1 MARVLLTGGT
11 GLIGKRLSQLLTG
24 KGYEVVILTRN
35 ARVAAKGRDTGIPG
49 NGYAYWDIEKGELAA
64 SVIREADYIIHLA
77 GAGVAEKRWSDK
89 RKKEILES
97 RTQSAK
103 LLVTALSSMDNKVQ
117 AVITASAIGWYGPDT
132 PQSILEGFREDSP
145 PAKDFLGT
153 TCRLWEESIEG
164 IAALGIRLVKLRT
177 GIVLSKRGGA
187 LAAFLQPLKA
197 GIAAI
202 LGSGKQYIS
211 WIHIDDLCR
220 MYIQAMESGQFR
232 GVYNAVAPVPV
243 TNKELTLTLAQTK
256 RGKYFIPV
264 FIPAFLLRLILGEMS
279 VEVLKSAKV
288 SCEKVLE
295 TSFEFRFPTIKD
307 ALGEIFGNA

>member
-1 MARVLLTGGT
+1 MARVLITGGT

-35 ARVAAKGRDTGIPG
+35 ARVTAKNRDTAFPEI
-49 NGYAYWDIEKGELAA
+49 GYAYWDIEKGELAPSA
-64 SVIREADYIIHLA
+64 IQHTDYIIHLA
-77 GAGVAEKRWSDK
+77 GAGVAEKRWSEK

-103 LLVTALSSMDNKVQ
+103 LLVTALSGIDNKVR
-117 AVITASAIGWYGPDT
+117 AVIAASAIGWYGPDT
-132 PQSILEGFREDSP
+132 AQSLREGFREDSQ

-164 IAALGIRLVKLRT
+164 VAQLGIRLVTLRT

-187 LAAFLQPLKA
+187 LAEFLKPLRA

-202 LGSGKQYIS
+202 LGSGNQYIS

-220 MYIQAMESGQFR
+220 MYIQAMESEQFK
-232 GVYNAVAPVPV
+232 GVYNSVAPVPV
-243 TNKELTLTLAQTK
+243 TNKALTLTLAKTK

-264 FIPAFLLRLILGEMS
+264 FIPAFLLKLILGEMS

-288 SCEKVLE
+288 SCEKLLE
-295 TSFEFRFPTIKD
+295 TSFEFHFPTIKD
-307 ALGEIFGNA
+307 ALKEIVGPA